1 MKRKDGTAPM
11 QDDCVFC
18 RIVDGKSPADIVYED
33 DRVVAFRDANP
44 VAPLHILVV
53 PREHIPTLNDVP
65 EGSDIVSHCG
75 QTAAK
80 IAEMFGVAESG
91 YRVIINVNRGGG
103 QVIFHLHV
111 HVVSKSKPEPGRCP
125 APEKDK

>member
-1 MKRKDGTAPM
+1 MAPM

-18 RIVDGKSPADIVYED
+18 RIVNGKSPADIVYED

-44 VAPLHILVV
+44 AAPLHILVV
-53 PREHIPTLNDVP
+53 PREHIATLNDVP
-65 EGSDIVSHCG
+65 EGSDIISHCG

-91 YRVIINVNRGGG
+91 YRFLINVNHGGG

-111 HVVSKSKPEPGRCP
+111 HVVSRSNPDMGRNPGGRTSK
-125 APEKDK
+125 